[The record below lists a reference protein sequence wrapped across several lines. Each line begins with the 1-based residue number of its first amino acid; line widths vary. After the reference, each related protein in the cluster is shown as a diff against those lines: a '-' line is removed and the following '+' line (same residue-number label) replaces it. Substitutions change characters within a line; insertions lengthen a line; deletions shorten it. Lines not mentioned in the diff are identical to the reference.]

1 MLPTTVPRRY
11 PALSTFALEYTNAE
25 FVGDRVFPVIE
36 SETKDIRYGSLDK
49 LNLFQNIDD
58 TMSKDGEANEV
69 GFGAGM
75 SYLMMKNYA
84 LKTTISREDTADG
97 ELFLNVAMDQT
108 AVLAR
113 ALALRREVRQA
124 GLLYSKL
131 VAAGRNADQSAGLW
145 SDYSGAAPDIVAK
158 VRDARNIALYPYNA
172 AVIPKQTYIK
182 LERAPSLVNQWFS
195 GNTGTK
201 VLTKEQIAETL
212 GIPAQNILIPDGRV
226 ATQRRPS
233 TVTGSLDSLGRIW
246 GNHFFLLRIS
256 DTIPNRDTPGCAYQ
270 YRRRWT
276 KGVVG
281 DNMQVRAW
289 YVPEK
294 GLGGSDVV
302 QQEYQALDVVL
313 APEMGYVFQ
322 NCV

>member
-1 MLPTTVPRRY
+1 
-11 PALSTFALEYTNAE
+11 
-25 FVGDRVFPVIE
+25 
-36 SETKDIRYGSLDK
+36 
-49 LNLFQNIDD
+49 
-58 TMSKDGEANEV
+58 
-69 GFGAGM
+69 
-75 SYLMMKNYA
+75 
-84 LKTTISREDTADG
+84 
-97 ELFLNVAMDQT
+97 MDQT
-108 AVLAR
+108 AVLSHT
-113 ALALRREVRQA
+113 LALRREVRQA
-124 GLLYSKL
+124 SLLFSKL
-131 VAAGRNADQSAGLW
+131 DTAGRSADQSAGLW
-145 SDYSGAAPDIVAK
+145 SDYSGSAPDIVAK

-201 VLTKEQIAETL
+201 VLSKAQIAETL
-212 GIPAQNILIPDGRV
+212 GIPEQNILIPDGRV
-226 ATQRRPS
+226 ATQRRP
-233 TVTGSLDSLGRIW
+233 TVVTGSLDGLGRIW

-256 DTIPNRDTPGCAYQ
+256 DTIPNRAVPGCAYQ

-289 YVPEK
+289 YIPEK

-302 QQEYQALDVVL
+302 QQEYQSLDVVL
-313 APEMGYVFQ
+313 APELGYVFK